1 MRPLTHD
8 ELTYATVHQQQSL
21 CMRWGLIC
29 TRWWPMPPILSKRFI
44 QNHKQVILNFLSQ
57 KLEERLGS
65 KMDETSY
72 VAIIHW
78 FKLIFNWMWEP
89 TWSIEGIKFNYRAK
103 NKRKRKAQDYCGN
116 GITNHDGLLPLQRQP
131 GSGQRWPETCCCCK
145 CRKRSKRCR
154 WRRKS

>member
-1 MRPLTHD
+1 MLILYMRPLTHD

-89 TWSIEGIKFNYRAK
+89 TWSIEGIKLTTEPKTRGKGKHRTTVEMASLTVT
-103 NKRKRKAQDYCGN
+103 ASLSTLAGD
-116 GITNHDGLLPLQRQP
+116 LLLLQVQKKE
-131 GSGQRWPETCCCCK
+131 QMV
-145 CRKRSKRCR
+145 
-154 WRRKS
+154 